1 MNDTLLSRSKIYYGG
16 KEVGEGYKMGA
27 RHCWRTPSSESI
39 DF

>member
-27 RHCWRTPSSESI
+27 RIAGAPPLQNQ
-39 DF
+39 